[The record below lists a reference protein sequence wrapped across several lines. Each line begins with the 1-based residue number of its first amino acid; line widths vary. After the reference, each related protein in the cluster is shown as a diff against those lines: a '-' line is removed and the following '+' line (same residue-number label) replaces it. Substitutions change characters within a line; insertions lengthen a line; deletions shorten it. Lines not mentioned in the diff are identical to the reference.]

1 MGRVRGQLAVK
12 AAAQSAQTLGEEVWQ
27 EAGESTKHIIVSE
40 GWDPILSAQVSCVI
54 HHYCLTSEDATVQKV
69 SCSSLG
75 AAFC

>member
-1 MGRVRGQLAVK
+1 MGCVRGQLAVK
-12 AAAQSAQTLGEEVWQ
+12 AGVQSAPTLREEVWQ
-27 EAGESTKHIIVSE
+27 EACESTKHFIVSE
-40 GWDPILSAQVSCVI
+40 GSDPILSAQVGSVI